1 MGLTPKTI
9 VVRTTLAIVVMVIN
23 LLFLGS
29 LHMFINILENLG
41 EMYKNHRQ
49 VINLKSLKE
58 QYNNA

>member
-9 VVRTTLAIVVMVIN
+9 VVRTTLAIVIMVVN